1 MPIASGLMPVGSVSC
16 ATSDSRSNP
25 ADATVRLVD
34 NDPTEGC
41 KVGRTGRVTFGQ

>member
-1 MPIASGLMPVGSVSC
+1 V
-16 ATSDSRSNP
+16 
-25 ADATVRLVD
+25 TVRLVD